1 MLSDDATRSVNLAAL
16 LAALLSMALSAEAQV
31 DDPELSLPE
40 AVRQA
45 LESNLDLIA
54 QRRALDSARAE
65 IGLARAPLLPQA
77 DFGARAQLLDAERSD
92 EARGNNR
99 EGSFLIGAGVSQV
112 VYDEKSWADFTIR
125 KHDYD
130 GRVKQLESSELAV
143 IESGAT
149 AFLEVNRS
157 QRALEIQLRNR
168 ELTVENIEKSRARIA
183 AGWSSEREV
192 LRWETQLARNDAD
205 VRTAQVRVLQS
216 RMELNRVRNR
226 PPEADL
232 AASPPSLEE
241 YGFVYADE
249 TIATAVQTSELDRR
263 MRDFLVRLGIGR
275 SPDLAAIDASIAAAE
290 RQLTANKRSFWVPTL
305 SVNAGVDY
313 LANHSEDSGF
323 NQSEWVL
330 KGLLSYPIARGGARF
345 AGLDR
350 ARASL
355 ESLRTDRRA
364 TALSLE
370 ERIRADFA
378 KASGAYEN
386 VGFVGRQEAAAKRNF
401 DLVEQSYTLGVA
413 SILDLLDAQAQ
424 LLTAELAL
432 NDANYGFLADLVAA
446 ERTISF
452 YAFLEPRDDVEA
464 LLAPLADELQRAP

>member
-1 MLSDDATRSVNLAAL
+1 
-16 LAALLSMALSAEAQV
+16 
-31 DDPELSLPE
+31 
-40 AVRQA
+40 
-45 LESNLDLIA
+45 
-54 QRRALDSARAE
+54 
-65 IGLARAPLLPQA
+65 
-77 DFGARAQLLDAERSD
+77 
-92 EARGNNR
+92 
-99 EGSFLIGAGVSQV
+99 
-112 VYDEKSWADFTIR
+112 
-125 KHDYD
+125 
-130 GRVKQLESSELAV
+130 
-143 IESGAT
+143 
-149 AFLEVNRS
+149 
-157 QRALEIQLRNR
+157 
-168 ELTVENIEKSRARIA
+168 
-183 AGWSSEREV
+183 
-192 LRWETQLARNDAD
+192 
-205 VRTAQVRVLQS
+205 
-216 RMELNRVRNR
+216 
-226 PPEADL
+226 
-232 AASPPSLEE
+232 
-241 YGFVYADE
+241 
-249 TIATAVQTSELDRR
+249 
-263 MRDFLVRLGIGR
+263 
-275 SPDLAAIDASIAAAE
+275 
-290 RQLTANKRSFWVPTL
+290 
-305 SVNAGVDY
+305 
-313 LANHSEDSGF
+313 
-323 NQSEWVL
+323 L